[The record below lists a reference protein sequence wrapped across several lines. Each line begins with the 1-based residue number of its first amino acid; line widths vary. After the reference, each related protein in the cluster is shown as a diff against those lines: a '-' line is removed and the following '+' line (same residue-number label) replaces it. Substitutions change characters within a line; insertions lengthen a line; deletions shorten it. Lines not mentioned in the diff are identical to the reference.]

1 MKIAYISGR
10 MFSDVDLSYLSH
22 AQKQMDITY
31 FVPIF
36 KNRLTGAAFNLKKHF
51 PKYGIF
57 RAIDIYPELK
67 KFQLLKVIFKNLKKK
82 KKKKKLK
89 E

>member
-36 KNRLTGAAFNLKKHF
+36 KNGLKGAAFNLKKHF

-57 RAIDIYPELK
+57 HAIDIYPELK
-67 KFQLLKVIFKNLKKK
+67 KIQQIINHI
-82 KKKKKLK
+82 KL
-89 E
+89 